1 MVSTD
6 NPKSLYG
13 TICRIVL
20 RGRCKEQQMY
30 TIQMIL
36 DQLSASSV
44 IIRSIVSSD
53 QVSAIRIYKND
64 TMKDNILSLLS
75 QE

>member
-1 MVSTD
+1 
-6 NPKSLYG
+6 
-13 TICRIVL
+13 
-20 RGRCKEQQMY
+20 MY

-64 TMKDNILSLLS
+64 TMKDNILYLS
-75 QE
+75 QANEADSTLCQTAGGSSLIL

>member
-1 MVSTD
+1 
-6 NPKSLYG
+6 
-13 TICRIVL
+13 
-20 RGRCKEQQMY
+20 
-30 TIQMIL
+30 MIL

>member
-1 MVSTD
+1 
-6 NPKSLYG
+6 
-13 TICRIVL
+13 
-20 RGRCKEQQMY
+20 
-30 TIQMIL
+30 MIL

-64 TMKDNILSLLS
+64 TMKDNILYLS
-75 QE
+75 QANEADSTLCQTAGGSSLIL